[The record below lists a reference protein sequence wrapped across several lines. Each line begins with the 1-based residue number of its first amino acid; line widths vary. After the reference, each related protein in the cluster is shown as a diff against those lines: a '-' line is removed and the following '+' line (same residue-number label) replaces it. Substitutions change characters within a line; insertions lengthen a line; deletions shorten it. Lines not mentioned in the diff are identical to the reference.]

1 MTLHIFNPEHDIAL
15 AINKSIFTAPH
26 SARELRADLGFLPA
40 LYAEKGDW
48 VLVENVEAAN
58 ESLRHLNAFSKEVEF
73 LSPAQLAEKDLS
85 NIDLRIQPWGWD
97 RAITTYLLGINPQL
111 EQFLP
116 SNEALDTIRN
126 ISNRSF
132 AACSLLPH
140 LVSLSDDLIGDSIY
154 FTDSHEKVM
163 QFFNHN
169 PALYVIKAPWSCSGR
184 GVRYIDNTVDE
195 SNKGWMK
202 NILEQQGGLII
213 EPYYNRVLDF
223 GMEFYASEQG
233 EIEYKGLSIFSTE
246 NRAYSGNLLANEAI
260 KKGIVNQFIKQELLQ
275 LVQTNICSQLAS
287 AFKGKYIGNFGV
299 DMMVVTTDDATTFK
313 LHPCVEL
320 NLRTTMG
327 HVALALSPTDFAPK
341 KMMKIDYLDK
351 YHLAI
356 NLVGDDLL
364 DTNLVR

>member
-1 MTLHIFNPEHDIAL
+1 
-15 AINKSIFTAPH
+15 
-26 SARELRADLGFLPA
+26 
-40 LYAEKGDW
+40 
-48 VLVENVEAAN
+48 
-58 ESLRHLNAFSKEVEF
+58 
-73 LSPAQLAEKDLS
+73 
-85 NIDLRIQPWGWD
+85 
-97 RAITTYLLGINPQL
+97 
-111 EQFLP
+111 
-116 SNEALDTIRN
+116 
-126 ISNRSF
+126 
-132 AACSLLPH
+132 
-140 LVSLSDDLIGDSIY
+140 
-154 FTDSHEKVM
+154 M
-163 QFFNHN
+163 QFFNDN
-169 PALYVIKAPWSCSGR
+169 PALYVIKAPWSSSGR

-202 NILEQQGGLII
+202 NILEQQSGLII

-260 KKGIVNQFIKQELLQ
+260 KEGIVNQFVKQELLQ
-275 LVQTNICSQLAS
+275 LVQANICLQLAS
-287 AFKGKYIGNFGV
+287 AFKEKYVGNFGV

-327 HVALALSPTDFAPK
+327 HVALALSSTDFAPK

-356 NLVGDDLL
+356 SLVGDDLL